1 MLPLRVFIYIAN
13 CMKKVLVAIVLVI
26 SALCNVNA
34 QQKPSRA
41 KALCG
46 PYVQCISE
54 TGFTVIWTTDMDA
67 IAWVEVA
74 PNDGTHFYNKERD
87 KYYDAR
93 GNGVFPIGKIHKVV
107 VEGLEP
113 GTTYRYRIMNKGVT
127 AYNGSGNVEY
137 TKGSGTDVYRGSAF
151 EITTLQKDYET
162 VRFDIFNDIHGK
174 DSLFRTIL
182 AGARDN
188 RDFVFLNGD
197 MTSNIAKEEQIATM
211 YLNSAA
217 KSFNGGIPMFAS
229 RGNHELRG
237 RDAIKWLDYFS
248 TPTGTP
254 YYSFSFGKFFFIVL
268 DACED
273 KPDSDIEYS
282 GIVASRPYV
291 QRQSRWLKE
300 VLASEECKNAE
311 VRIVFCHVP
320 PETNGWYGAAQM
332 CELLVEPLNGADID
346 AMFCG
351 HIHRWRVA
359 KPDGSIS
366 NANFPV
372 ICNPNMQ
379 RMEVTATNKSIQ
391 ISTFDTNGK
400 NTNNHTITLKK

>member
-1 MLPLRVFIYIAN
+1 MT
-13 CMKKVLVAIVLVI
+13 KKLLVAVAALLVLMGVA
-26 SALCNVNA
+26 SA
-34 QQKPSRA
+34 QKPQRA
-41 KALCG
+41 KVLCG
-46 PYVQCISE
+46 PYVQCMSQ
-54 TGFTVIWTTDMDA
+54 TGFTVVWTTDVDA
-67 IAWVEVA
+67 VAWVEVA
-74 PNDGTHFYNKERD
+74 PDDDTHFYNQERD

-93 GNGVFPIGKIHKVV
+93 GHGVFPIGKIHKVV
-107 VEGLEP
+107 VEGLQP

-151 EITTLQKDYET
+151 EITTLKKDYET
-162 VRFDIFNDIHGK
+162 LRFDIFNDIHGK

-197 MTSNIAKEEQIATM
+197 MTSNISKEELIASM

-217 KSFNGGIPMFAS
+217 KSLNGGVPMFAS

-332 CELLVEPLNGADID
+332 CDLLVEPLNGADID

-400 NTNNHTITLKK
+400 NTNNHTITLK

>member
-1 MLPLRVFIYIAN
+1 MSKIFRNTFAAAALILLATVCSFAQ
-13 CMKKVLVAIVLVI
+13 
-26 SALCNVNA
+26 SA
-34 QQKPSRA
+34 PRA
-41 KALCG
+41 KAVCG
-46 PYVQCISE
+46 PYVQSVSE
-54 TGFTVIWTTDMDA
+54 TGFTVIWTTDVDA

-87 KYYDAR
+87 KYFDAR
-93 GNGVFPIGKIHKVV
+93 GNGVYPIGKIHKVV
-107 VEGLEP
+107 VDGLEP
-113 GTTYRYRIMNKGVT
+113 GTTYRYRIMNKGVI

-137 TKGSGTDVYRGSAF
+137 TKGSGTDVYRGSPF
-151 EITTLQKDYET
+151 EITTFKKDYDKVT
-162 VRFDIFNDIHGK
+162 FDIFNDIHGK

-182 AGARDN
+182 AGARED

-197 MTSNIAKEEQIATM
+197 MTSNISNEELIAKM
-211 YLNSAA
+211 YLSSAA
-217 KSFNGGIPMFAS
+217 KSLNGGTPLFAS

-254 YYSFSFGKFFFIVL
+254 YYSFSIGKFFFVVL

-273 KPDSDIEYS
+273 KPDTDIEYS
-282 GIVASRPYV
+282 GIVASKPYV
-291 QRQSRWLKE
+291 ERQSRWLKE

-311 VRIVFCHVP
+311 VRIAFCHVP
-320 PETNGWYGAAQM
+320 PELDGWYGAAQM
-332 CELLVEPLNGADID
+332 CRLLVEPLNEADID

-359 KPDGSIS
+359 EPDGKIS

-379 RMEVTATNKSIQ
+379 RMEVTATAGKSIE
-391 ISTFDTNGK
+391 ISTFNTSGAKTN
-400 NTNNHTITLKK
+400 THRIDLSKK